1 LYEAV
6 KSDTG
11 AASAAKTNEGA
22 ARAPNTAVV
31 ISDLR
36 IFKTPLSKNFL
47 KNNVTKLLLYSHNDI
62 SNYCANSFIILKSM
76 S

>member
-1 LYEAV
+1 MQC
-6 KSDTG
+6 

-47 KNNVTKLLLYSHNDI
+47 KI
-62 SNYCANSFIILKSM
+62 M
-76 S
+76 